1 VNVAVS
7 LREAPG
13 SEKRPLRPLPCLLDH
28 QESYLTGFFGF
39 MGVSDIAFVRAEGVN
54 LGAEQRA
61 RALESALAEV
71 ATLKAA

>member
-1 VNVAVS
+1 MA
-7 LREAPG
+7 A
-13 SEKRPLRPLPCLLDH
+13 LDH